1 MLLIPSPF
9 DIGSLILQ
17 FENIFPATD
26 NSLHFVVIGFSKIKK
41 LTIRETAK
49 NFAVKQLSGKCVGLQ
64 T

>member
-26 NSLHFVVIGFSKIKK
+26 NSLHFVVIGFSKIKTFS
-41 LTIRETAK
+41 L
-49 NFAVKQLSGKCVGLQ
+49 
-64 T
+64 